1 MYRRI
6 RYVSILIIISLNL
19 TAQDTTHIKNLV
31 SDLYPGDSLFFGTA
45 CHEWYLGTPTETILD
60 NEFSYV
66 TPAND
71 FKQSYIHPTPGTWR
85 WERSDTWVNHCREN
99 NQVLRLHAP
108 ISPQVSSW
116 AKEDSRTAEELET
129 MLVEYISGLGDRYN
143 DSSHII
149 WLDVVNEI
157 LNEDGTWFGP
167 KPGTDSWENPWPK
180 MGYDESVALRPPIY
194 IKRAFEVAT
203 EHCYNFK
210 FIINQHTYSQES
222 WEKLKQTVGYLRDN
236 GLRVDGIGWQ
246 AHVWAGWEKEGDN
259 MQRLGAFI
267 DWCHANDL
275 EFHITEFN
283 SWINEPF
290 EAHWDEQADTFY
302 AITKVLASKAENGIV
317 GINIWHI
324 RGEETANK
332 NRDGGPWAID
342 YSPKKG
348 YYDIKKALLDAAL
361 QLGPSIT
368 SKPGKSA
375 ITGETYSYQI
385 SMAGAIGDPVF
396 SMTTQ
401 QEQSWLQMDPSGLL
415 SGTPSKSDTLHIT
428 ITVTDDH
435 GDREQEYTLVI
446 YDDPLEITSTPTT
459 MVSSGYLYEYQVM
472 HTGEADYSIE
482 STPAAEW
489 LSINE
494 NGLISGTPSNT
505 GTFEVV
511 VSLDRNDVTVSQ
523 TYTLTVTDPLKIT
536 SDPKTDATQ
545 WVLYRYFVIYNG
557 SGTFSIETDPPA
569 PWLSIDQEGVLSG
582 TPPAPGTVHVV
593 ITAENSE
600 TVLTQEF
607 DLQIAPALKIFS
619 EPVDTAYVNDPYFY
633 QVLYE
638 GAGTFSLITDQPVSW
653 LSIDQEGV
661 LSGIPEMADMINV
674 TIKMKNDDETY
685 YQVFNLYILH
695 PIGISP
701 DHQGAL
707 MIYPNPASE
716 QITIRNA
723 VPGEMITLYS
733 ATGVELFSTIPAS
746 NSLVIPVSAL
756 GSGSYILQSN
766 NRAYPVVI
774 E

>member
-1 MYRRI
+1 
-6 RYVSILIIISLNL
+6 
-19 TAQDTTHIKNLV
+19 
-31 SDLYPGDSLFFGTA
+31 
-45 CHEWYLGTPTETILD
+45 
-60 NEFSYV
+60 
-66 TPAND
+66 
-71 FKQSYIHPTPGTWR
+71 
-85 WERSDTWVNHCREN
+85 
-99 NQVLRLHAP
+99 
-108 ISPQVSSW
+108 
-116 AKEDSRTAEELET
+116 
-129 MLVEYISGLGDRYN
+129 
-143 DSSHII
+143 
-149 WLDVVNEI
+149 
-157 LNEDGTWFGP
+157 
-167 KPGTDSWENPWPK
+167 
-180 MGYDESVALRPPIY
+180 
-194 IKRAFEVAT
+194 
-203 EHCYNFK
+203 
-210 FIINQHTYSQES
+210 
-222 WEKLKQTVGYLRDN
+222 
-236 GLRVDGIGWQ
+236 
-246 AHVWAGWEKEGDN
+246 
-259 MQRLGAFI
+259 
-267 DWCHANDL
+267 
-275 EFHITEFN
+275 
-283 SWINEPF
+283 
-290 EAHWDEQADTFY
+290 
-302 AITKVLASKAENGIV
+302 
-317 GINIWHI
+317 
-324 RGEETANK
+324 
-332 NRDGGPWAID
+332 
-342 YSPKKG
+342 
-348 YYDIKKALLDAAL
+348 
-361 QLGPSIT
+361 
-368 SKPGKSA
+368 
-375 ITGETYSYQI
+375 
-385 SMAGAIGDPVF
+385 
-396 SMTTQ
+396 
-401 QEQSWLQMDPSGLL
+401 
-415 SGTPSKSDTLHIT
+415 
-428 ITVTDDH
+428 
-435 GDREQEYTLVI
+435 
-446 YDDPLEITSTPTT
+446 
-459 MVSSGYLYEYQVM
+459 
-472 HTGEADYSIE
+472 
-482 STPAAEW
+482 
-489 LSINE
+489 
-494 NGLISGTPSNT
+494 
-505 GTFEVV
+505 VV

-523 TYTLTVTDPLKIT
+523 TYTLTVTDPLEIT

-638 GAGTFSLITDQPVSW
+638 GAGTFSLITDHPVSW